1 MNDVAPVAL
10 PDHCFFRFEELLE
23 IPVKTAQK
31 IGVLKPQIVKRI
43 DEAYPALGLGKI
55 DMSKIRLREKSGE
68 DKLTTVYHGNR
79 ELNRYQIY
87 DGKEVAIQITRDLQQ
102 IDEA

>member
-1 MNDVAPVAL
+1 
-10 PDHCFFRFEELLE
+10 
-23 IPVKTAQK
+23 
-31 IGVLKPQIVKRI
+31 
-43 DEAYPALGLGKI
+43 LGKI
-55 DMSKIRLREKSGE
+55 DLAKIRLREKSGE